1 MLWCWC
7 LCVCV
12 CGGGGVCVCVCVGGG
27 GGGGLAN
34 SHPLVIDAGAD
45 SLWQQCAV
53 LIVRT
58 SGP

>member
-1 MLWCWC
+1 MCVC
-7 LCVCV
+7 VCVSLCVCV
-12 CGGGGVCVCVCVGGG
+12 CG